1 MGCSGFVNQL
11 ESNILNQKREL
22 FFGNKKD
29 VYCKENVKLELIN
42 SNESSQD
49 FFASFIQDKSERYQF
64 KFIDKAVLWSL
75 YQLNLRPDISTPT
88 SKLQVFLKLNGTDE
102 YFHFFSKAEDT
113 FPNFFGLESLLK
125 KYNSKYTL
133 YTLAKIADAQF
144 KSHYKVSKQFED
156 FLYTNREK
164 IREIPIFRKY
174 FFRGDETLREN
185 ENISA
190 YPLTKIYQLY
200 QKKKRAK
207 EYQISQKL
215 FAYDK
220 TKRFKSYCNYDMN
233 MYSNSIYLIH
243 KTFIKSNLF
252 GIKEGTNFM
261 LVSTSQD
268 LGEINS
274 LNSTPFFKGRS
285 QSRSAAF
292 CKFDFNSKQNIWMTS
307 TESRDPGQHLY
318 HLIEYGIE
326 KVKSIE
332 DLDQIMR
339 FSRHLFLENPH
350 RLIIESKRSSQEQL
364 DRILKIDIPIYNANQ
379 LGKVWGYYSTRG
391 QHKFIIDDRGKGVI
405 SCK

>member
-1 MGCSGFVNQL
+1 MPTAL
-11 ESNILNQKREL
+11 P
-22 FFGNKKD
+22 
-29 VYCKENVKLELIN
+29 
-42 SNESSQD
+42 QD
-49 FFASFIQDKSERYQF
+49 FFSGFIQEKAKRYQF

-75 YQLNLRPDISTPT
+75 YQFNLRPDTSSPS
-88 SKLQVFLKLNGTDE
+88 SKLQIFLKINGKDE

-113 FPNFFGLESLLK
+113 FPTLYGLEALLK
-125 KYNSKYTL
+125 KYNSKYSL

-144 KSHYKVSKQFED
+144 KNHYKVSKNFED
-156 FLYTNREK
+156 FLYNNRE
-164 IREIPIFRKY
+164 ELRKNSTFKRY

-190 YPLTKIYQLY
+190 YALTNIIRLYQ
-200 QKKKRAK
+200 QKKKNK
-207 EYQISQKL
+207 DYQLSQKL
-215 FAYDK
+215 FSYDK
-220 TKRFKSYCNYDMN
+220 SIRFKSQCNYDMN

-243 KTFIKSNLF
+243 KDFIKSHLF
-252 GIKEGTNFM
+252 GIKDGTNF
-261 LVSTSQD
+261 LLASTSQD
-268 LGEINS
+268 LGALTQLNNS
-274 LNSTPFFKGRS
+274 PFFKGRS

-292 CKFDFNSKQNIWMTS
+292 CKFNFEKDQNIWMTS

-326 KVKSIE
+326 KVKTIE

-379 LGKVWGYYSTRG
+379 LGKVWGFYSTRG
-391 QHKFIIDDRGKGVI
+391 LHKFIIDDRGKGEV